1 MTVTLEKQNK
11 YIGKKAYNHICIITF
26 DNKILEAIRCPL
38 ILKHPNAINKLPHN
52 LKENL
57 GKSY

>member
-1 MTVTLEKQNK
+1 MTVTLKKQNK
-11 YIGKKAYNHICIITF
+11 YIGKKAYNHICIKTF

-38 ILKHPNAINKLPHN
+38 ILKYPNTINKLPHN